1 MEQEQ
6 TITLTDKAIKQF
18 KFIFEKTND
27 PKAVLK
33 IGVRNGGCSGMSYTM
48 DIVKIED
55 GDFFQQNLGDFNLI
69 VEKDHE
75 QYIKGLVLD
84 YNDSLLNSGFQ
95 FSNPNAKETCGCG
108 SSFSI

>member
-1 MEQEQ
+1 MDPVH
-6 TITLTDKAIKQF
+6 TITLTEKAIKQF
-18 KFIFEKTND
+18 RFIFDKTND
-27 PKAVLK
+27 PEAVLK

-55 GDFFQQNLGDFNLI
+55 GDYFHQNIGDFKLI
-69 VEKDHE
+69 VEKEHE

-84 YNDSLLNSGFQ
+84 YNDSILNSGFQ

>member
-1 MEQEQ
+1 MSIEQA
-6 TITLTDKAIKQF
+6 ITLTEKAIKQF
-18 KFIFEKTND
+18 RFIFEKTTD
-27 PKAVLK
+27 PDAVLK

-55 GDFFQQNLGDFNLI
+55 GEYFNQDMGDFNVI
-69 VEKDHE
+69 VDKADEK
-75 QYIKGLVLD
+75 YIKGLVLD